1 MSKHPITS
9 GVALSRTQIYTNIF
23 VHRCTQI
30 VSLQQKPND
39 SFIIL
44 YSGVFFGK
52 RLAIVNSNQDSNI

>member
-1 MSKHPITS
+1 MSKHPIVC
-9 GVALSRTQIYTNIF
+9 GVALSRTQIYTNSF
-23 VHRCTQI
+23 VHICTQI